1 MGTNRNRKAA
11 EDFIRKNHF
20 DSLRRKNPHLDY
32 VKTKTGYHFLHL
44 N

>member
-1 MGTNRNRKAA
+1 MGTNRKAF
-11 EDFIRKNHF
+11 DDYLRKNHF

-32 VKTKTGYHFLHL
+32 FKTKMGYHLLHL